1 MGLKVFAAGKVA
13 ASTQMRQVGG
23 GSFNQYKPGSLEF
36 AHQDY
41 PKKKD
46 LLKQLMQY
54 SSLNVLAHC

>member
-1 MGLKVFAAGKVA
+1 MA

-36 AHQDY
+36 AYQDY

-46 LLKQLMQY
+46 LLRQEMQ
-54 SSLNVLAHC
+54 